1 MQTWFSAGIDICLAI
16 LFGYYLIENQVKSYA
31 YVTIQTIKKTCSILA
46 IAFLIGYVI
55 LATINITQ
63 SKISDLWP
71 NTLAVIRLTSLGN
84 MVFLAI
90 LASLLILFLNF
101 IKSSATQ
108 GIGNKFYLLG
118 ILILA
123 YAKAYIGHAADY
135 GLIHWAVINHTI
147 HILAGCAWAGSVI
160 ASILLLPYWQKLN
173 LKESR
178 DLAYR
183 LSAIATIAVPITLIC
198 GVIDS
203 LRILYGQDNV
213 WGSAYL
219 ITLTIKVILVVIAIL
234 LGLVNRWYWM
244 PKIDNKSAK
253 QSFIYTI
260 SIESIALI
268 IVLLAAAQLSMT
280 MIPG

>member
-1 MQTWFSAGIDICLAI
+1 M
-16 LFGYYLIENQVKSYA
+16 V
-31 YVTIQTIKKTCSILA
+31 
-46 IAFLIGYVI
+46 

-63 SKISDLWP
+63 SKITDLWP
-71 NTLAVIRLTSLGN
+71 NTLAVLRLTILGN
-84 MVFLAI
+84 MVFVAI
-90 LASLLILFLNF
+90 LASLLILLLNL

-108 GIGNKFYLLG
+108 GISNRLYLLG

-123 YAKAYIGHAADY
+123 YAKADIGHAADY
-135 GLIHWAVINHTI
+135 GVIHWAVINHAI

-160 ASILLLPYWQKLN
+160 ASILLLPYWRKMS
-173 LKESR
+173 LKDSR
-178 DLAYR
+178 ALAHR
-183 LSAIATIAVPITLIC
+183 LSTIATVAVPITLIC

-244 PKIDNKSAK
+244 PKIDNKSAN
-253 QSFIYTI
+253 QSFIQTI
-260 SIESIALI
+260 SIESVALV
-268 IVLLAAAQLSMT
+268 IVLISAAILGMT